1 MAEALKTFSFPV
13 GGIADFYLEDHE
25 KEALYKEKAQENF
38 GSDGLGAIQDVAV
51 RMASYGRYGDDKLV
65 HAETGELV
73 VPKALIDK
81 NPKLK
86 DSIFNHLKD
95 MGIEDPERYVVGTES
110 NSINPE
116 TGLPE
121 FFLKDI
127 FDKVGDVIRKVAKP
141 VLTIAGSIFLG
152 PVYGAALGAGIGGL
166 IQGESLEQAFGS
178 ALTAGAGGALTAG
191 IGGAMGAGGTA
202 GGFTGFGQGVK
213 QALTTNPL
221 DAIGRMATGDFSN
234 YYKNVKPPQATG
246 AAAQGAGEQSAFN
259 KLMFGEKPTADMLS
273 EAGTKAYEA
282 TVKDLAANAP
292 KNLDKSVLAQAQFEQ
307 GTAAANL
314 AKANLQP
321 SLLRQYGPS
330 AALAT
335 GAAAAGGFFD
345 APEQDDLETPPT
357 GQELIDKDPTKY
369 LVQNIGP
376 RTANPPF
383 LIPTRF
389 PLRQAPMQFAAEGGE
404 IVQDNRSAPFSYPR
418 EFQNIIPPR
427 EDLDQRKPILFD
439 EKDAPKREIPL
450 RGMPIEQILDPNTFI
465 FGTNDRD
472 EKIEILKKMGR
483 IQTAANGGEAG
494 GTKEFPRRNGGIGM
508 DEGTQGKDSVRAML
522 MPGEFVMT
530 TDAVNGAGG
539 GNNEKGIQNM
549 YAMMRN
555 FEAKARA

>member
-1 MAEALKTFSFPV
+1 MGEALKTFSFPV

-86 DSIFNHLKD
+86 ESIFSHLKN
-95 MGIEDPERYVVGTES
+95 MGIEDPERYVVGTEA
-110 NSINPE
+110 NSINPD

-141 VLTIAGSIFLG
+141 VLTIAGSVVFG

-191 IGGAMGAGGTA
+191 V
-202 GGFTGFGQGVK
+202 TG
-213 QALTTNPL
+213 
-221 DAIGRMATGDFSN
+221 
-234 YYKNVKPPQATG
+234 
-246 AAAQGAGEQSAFN
+246 
-259 KLMFGEKPTADMLS
+259 MFGEAGFRGGIEEALKGGTYSDILAREAPSVAFDKAQTVPGIAAKVNIPKQDPGVFSKLFPKTFTAQDVAKINPTLGEKLTPQLAS
-273 EAGTKAYEA
+273 SIAKEASPGFFAKY
-282 TVKDLAANAP
+282 AAP
-292 KNLDKSVLAQAQFEQ
+292 
-307 GTAAANL
+307 TAAATTL
-314 AKANLQP
+314 
-321 SLLRQYGPS
+321 
-330 AALAT
+330 
-335 GAAAAGGFFD
+335 AAAGGFFD

-383 LIPTRF
+383 LVPTRF
-389 PLRQAPMQFAAEGGE
+389 PLRQAPMQVQPPVQFAA
-404 IVQDNRSAPFSYPR
+404 
-418 EFQNIIPPR
+418 
-427 EDLDQRKPILFD
+427 K
-439 EKDAPKREIPL
+439 
-450 RGMPIEQILDPNTFI
+450 
-465 FGTNDRD
+465 
-472 EKIEILKKMGR
+472 
-483 IQTAANGGEAG
+483 GGEAG

-508 DEGTQGKDSVRAML
+508 DEGTPGKDSVRAML

-539 GNNEKGIQNM
+539 GDNEKGIQNM

>member
-1 MAEALKTFSFPV
+1 MGEALKTFSFPV

-86 DSIFNHLKD
+86 ESIFSHLKD
-95 MGIEDPERYVVGTES
+95 MGIEDPERYVVGTEA
-110 NSINPE
+110 NSINPD

-127 FDKVGDVIRKVAKP
+127 FDKVGDVIRKVAP
-141 VLTIAGSIFLG
+141 VVLPIALSFTPLG
-152 PVYGAALGAGIGGL
+152 PVYGAALGSGVGSL
-166 IQGESLEQAFGS
+166 IAGESLENSFKN
-178 ALTAGAGGALTAG
+178 ALMAGAGGALTAG
-191 IGGAMGAGGTA
+191 IGGAMGTTGFAGGVSQA
-202 GGFTGFGQGVK
+202 FANPGARFAQLG
-213 QALTTNPL
+213 QALTGPQK
-221 DAIGRMATGDFSN
+221 IFSGF
-234 YYKNVKPPQATG
+234 QAPVTPKGPSG
-246 AAAQGAGEQSAFN
+246 AAAQGTGEQSTFS
-259 KLMFGEKPTADMLS
+259 KLLTGERPTPDMIS
-273 EAGTKAYEA
+273 EARTKAYQTTA
-282 TVKDLAANAP
+282 KNLAANAP
-292 KNLDKSVLAQAQFEQ
+292 KNLDPKTLAQAQFEQ

-314 AKANLQP
+314 AEAALQP
-321 SLLRQYGPS
+321 SFLRKYGPS

-345 APEQDDLETPPT
+345 APEQEDLETPPT
-357 GQELIDKDPTKY
+357 GQELIDKDPTRY

-383 LIPTRF
+383 LVPTRF
-389 PLRQAPMQFAAEGGE
+389 PLRQAPMQFAA
-404 IVQDNRSAPFSYPR
+404 
-418 EFQNIIPPR
+418 
-427 EDLDQRKPILFD
+427 K
-439 EKDAPKREIPL
+439 
-450 RGMPIEQILDPNTFI
+450 
-465 FGTNDRD
+465 
-472 EKIEILKKMGR
+472 
-483 IQTAANGGEAG
+483 GGEAG
-494 GTKEFPRRNGGIGM
+494 GTNQFPRRTGGIGM
-508 DEGTQGKDSVRAML
+508 DEGVKGKDSVRAML

-539 GNNEKGIQNM
+539 GDNEKGIQNM

>member
-13 GGIADFYLEDHE
+13 GGIANFYLEDHE

-95 MGIEDPERYVVGTES
+95 MGIEDPERYVVGTGS

-141 VLTIAGSIFLG
+141 VLTIAGAYFLG

-178 ALTAGAGGALTAG
+178 ALTAGAVGGAGSFLA
-191 IGGAMGAGGTA
+191 GGAEGAKA
-202 GGFTGFGQGVK
+202 AF
-213 QALTTNPL
+213 TTNPF
-221 DAIGRMATGDFSN
+221 GDQTKLAQMLS
-234 YYKNVKPPQATG
+234 PPKTMTDVTG
-246 AAAQGAGEQSAFN
+246 ATKVN
-259 KLMFGEKPTADMLS
+259 VPTEKPTVLDQVKADAKVTQQADSGISDLMKDTRFTNPTTGTNIPVSQPGFTENLRQGNFK
-273 EAGTKAYEA
+273 EAFFPQKQVTALDVIRENPTMDITEA
-282 TVKDLAANAP
+282 TKLADAASTRGFLSQNVGNIA
-292 KNLDKSVLAQAQFEQ
+292 L
-307 GTAAANL
+307 GT
-314 AKANLQP
+314 
-321 SLLRQYGPS
+321 
-330 AALAT
+330 T
-335 GAAAAGGFFD
+335 AAAAGGFFD
-345 APEQDDLETPPT
+345 APEVEDLADVKT
-357 GQELIDKDPTKY
+357 GQDLIDENRAKY
-369 LVQNIGP
+369 IVGNTNVIGSQ
-376 RTANPPF
+376 PPF
-383 LIPTRF
+383 MIPTRF
-389 PLRQAPMQFAAEGGE
+389 PFTPTPPVQYAA
-404 IVQDNRSAPFSYPR
+404 Q
-418 EFQNIIPPR
+418 
-427 EDLDQRKPILFD
+427 
-439 EKDAPKREIPL
+439 
-450 RGMPIEQILDPNTFI
+450 
-465 FGTNDRD
+465 
-472 EKIEILKKMGR
+472 
-483 IQTAANGGEAG
+483 GGEA
-494 GTKEFPRRNGGIGM
+494 FPRRNGGIDM
-508 DEGTQGKDSVRAML
+508 DEGTPGKDSVRAML

-539 GNNEKGIQNM
+539 GNNEKGIKNM
-549 YAMMRN
+549 YAMMRS

>member
-95 MGIEDPERYVVGTES
+95 MGIEDPERYVVGTNS

-141 VLTIAGSIFLG
+141 VLTIAGAAFG
-152 PVYGAALGAGIGGL
+152 PYGAALGAGIGGL
-166 IQGESLEQAFGS
+166 IQGESAEQALFSG
-178 ALTAGAGGALTAG
+178 LTAGAGSALFSGFAPGEGTFLG
-191 IGGAMGAGGTA
+191 KIGTS
-202 GGFTGFGQGVK
+202 
-213 QALTTNPL
+213 LTTNPL
-221 DAIGRMATGDFSN
+221 DYAKTVTAPLLGQGGKDLPFIGKTAETAGL
-234 YYKNVKPPQATG
+234 PQAGTTTIP
-246 AAAQGAGEQSAFN
+246 QAFQ
-259 KLMFGEKPTADMLS
+259 KG
-273 EAGTKAYEA
+273 
-282 TVKDLAANAP
+282 KDL
-292 KNLDKSVLAQAQFEQ
+292 LM
-307 GTAAANL
+307 GTAVDG
-314 AKANLQP
+314 KEP
-321 SLLRQYGPS
+321 SFLRKYGPIT
-330 AALAT
+330 ALAAT
-335 GAAAAGGFFD
+335 AGGFFD
-345 APEQDDLETPPT
+345 APEMEEMEDIET
-357 GQELIDKDPTKY
+357 GQDLLDKNRGKY
-369 LVQNIGP
+369 IVQGTDIVG
-376 RTANPPF
+376 AQPPF
-383 LIPTRF
+383 MVPTRF
-389 PLRQAPMQFAAEGGE
+389 PFNPSPPIQYAAEGGE
-404 IVQDNRSAPFSYPR
+404 A
-418 EFQNIIPPR
+418 
-427 EDLDQRKPILFD
+427 
-439 EKDAPKREIPL
+439 
-450 RGMPIEQILDPNTFI
+450 
-465 FGTNDRD
+465 
-472 EKIEILKKMGR
+472 
-483 IQTAANGGEAG
+483 
-494 GTKEFPRRNGGIGM
+494 FPRRNGGIGM
-508 DEGTQGKDSVRAML
+508 DEGTAGKDSVRAML

>member
-86 DSIFNHLKD
+86 ESIFSHLKD
-95 MGIEDPERYVVGTES
+95 MGIEDPERYVVGTEA

-127 FDKVGDVIRKVAKP
+127 FDKVGDVIRKVAP
-141 VLTIAGSIFLG
+141 VVLPIALSFTPLG
-152 PVYGAALGAGIGGL
+152 PVYGAALGSGVGSL
-166 IQGESLEQAFGS
+166 IAGESLENSFKN
-178 ALTAGAGGALTAG
+178 ALMAGAGGALTAG
-191 IGGAMGAGGTA
+191 IGGAMGTTGFAGGVSQA
-202 GGFTGFGQGVK
+202 FANPGARFAQLG
-213 QALTTNPL
+213 QALTGPQKIFSGFQAPVTPKGPSGASGGAAGGSASGAAGGSAVDTRFMNPEGTGVNLPKAQLGFGENLAQGNIKEAFFPKQQVTAL
-221 DAIGRMATGDFSN
+221 DVMKQNPNT
-234 YYKNVKPPQATG
+234 YTVEQATKLAD
-246 AAAQGAGEQSAFN
+246 AANTRGF
-259 KLMFGEKPTADMLS
+259 LS
-273 EAGTKAYEA
+273 QNVGNIAAGT
-282 TVKDLAANAP
+282 TL
-292 KNLDKSVLAQAQFEQ
+292 
-307 GTAAANL
+307 
-314 AKANLQP
+314 
-321 SLLRQYGPS
+321 
-330 AALAT
+330 
-335 GAAAAGGFFD
+335 AAAGGFFD

-389 PLRQAPMQFAAEGGE
+389 PLRQVTPPVQFAAG
-404 IVQDNRSAPFSYPR
+404 
-418 EFQNIIPPR
+418 
-427 EDLDQRKPILFD
+427 
-439 EKDAPKREIPL
+439 
-450 RGMPIEQILDPNTFI
+450 
-465 FGTNDRD
+465 
-472 EKIEILKKMGR
+472 
-483 IQTAANGGEAG
+483 GGEAG

-539 GNNEKGIQNM
+539 GDNEKGIQNM

>member
-1 MAEALKTFSFPV
+1 MAEALKTFSFPI

-95 MGIEDPERYVVGTES
+95 MGIEDPERYVVGTAS

-141 VLTIAGSIFLG
+141 VLTIAGTAFFG
-152 PVYGAALGAGIGGL
+152 PIYGAALGAGLGGL

-178 ALTAGAGGALTAG
+178 ALTAGATGGALS
-191 IGGAMGAGGTA
+191 
-202 GGFTGFGQGVK
+202 F
-213 QALTTNPL
+213 
-221 DAIGRMATGDFSN
+221 
-234 YYKNVKPPQATG
+234 ATG
-246 AAAQGAGEQSAFN
+246 AGSALMSGDNILKGGIGALKQAGSLSNITQGFSQPFYKRAMAGSAETAPSGGATAQGAGEQSAFS
-259 KLMFGEKPTADMLS
+259 KLMTGERPTQDMISKVRAD
-273 EAGTKAYEA
+273 AYKS
-282 TVKDLAANAP
+282 TTDSLAANAP
-292 KNLDKSVLAQAQFEQ
+292 KNLEPSVLAKAQFEQ

-314 AKANLQP
+314 AEANLQP
-321 SLLRQYGPS
+321 SFLRQYGPS

-345 APEQDDLETPPT
+345 APKQDDLEIPPT
-357 GQELIDKDPTKY
+357 GQELIDKDPTRY

-404 IVQDNRSAPFSYPR
+404 
-418 EFQNIIPPR
+418 
-427 EDLDQRKPILFD
+427 
-439 EKDAPKREIPL
+439 
-450 RGMPIEQILDPNTFI
+450 
-465 FGTNDRD
+465 
-472 EKIEILKKMGR
+472 
-483 IQTAANGGEAG
+483 AG
-494 GTKEFPRRNGGIGM
+494 GANQFPRRNGGIGM

>member
-95 MGIEDPERYVVGTES
+95 MGIEDPERYVVGTNF

-116 TGLPE
+116 TVLPE

-141 VLTIAGSIFLG
+141 VLTIAGAVVLAPIMG
-152 PVYGAALGAGIGGL
+152 PSAGAAVGAGIGGL
-166 IQGESLEQAFGS
+166 IQGESFEQAVGS
-178 ALTAGAGGALTAG
+178 ALTAGVTSTIGAGISGMFGGAGFTEGVKAG
-191 IGGAMGAGGTA
+191 FTPVGEFGKIGETLGAMKQSFTADGVPQVQTASKSFPGLDQAVNVPQQGTRFIDKLMPKT
-202 GGFTGFGQGVK
+202 FTG
-213 QALTTNPL
+213 
-221 DAIGRMATGDFSN
+221 S
-234 YYKNVKPPQATG
+234 
-246 AAAQGAGEQSAFN
+246 
-259 KLMFGEKPTADMLS
+259 
-273 EAGTKAYEA
+273 
-282 TVKDLAANAP
+282 DLAGLNPELGSKLTPELSSQILKDVNPGFLAKYAAP
-292 KNLDKSVLAQAQFEQ
+292 
-307 GTAAANL
+307 TAAA
-314 AKANLQP
+314 
-321 SLLRQYGPS
+321 
-330 AALAT
+330 T
-335 GAAAAGGFFD
+335 TVAAAGGFFD
-345 APEQDDLETPPT
+345 APEMEEMEDIET
-357 GQELIDKDPTKY
+357 GQDLLDKNRGKY
-369 LVQNIGP
+369 IVQGTDIVG
-376 RTANPPF
+376 AQPPF
-383 LIPTRF
+383 MVPTRF
-389 PLRQAPMQFAAEGGE
+389 GFSPSPPVQYAA
-404 IVQDNRSAPFSYPR
+404 D
-418 EFQNIIPPR
+418 
-427 EDLDQRKPILFD
+427 
-439 EKDAPKREIPL
+439 
-450 RGMPIEQILDPNTFI
+450 
-465 FGTNDRD
+465 
-472 EKIEILKKMGR
+472 
-483 IQTAANGGEAG
+483 GGEA
-494 GTKEFPRRNGGIGM
+494 KEFPRRNGGIGM

>member
-38 GSDGLGAIQDVAV
+38 GPDGLGAIQDVAV

-141 VLTIAGSIFLG
+141 VLTIAGSVVLAPFVG
-152 PVYGAALGAGIGGL
+152 PTAGASIGAGIGGL
-166 IQGESLEQAFGS
+166 IQGESFEQAVGS
-178 ALTAGAGGALTAG
+178 ALTAGATATIGSGLAGMYGGAGFKEGVMSGFSRTPMGQVFSMDRFKPVQGPPMTPDSAGPGIFQQGKELLMGKTPTPEEILAARKQAG
-191 IGGAMGAGGTA
+191 ITEQAKILASNPTA
-202 GGFTGFGQGVK
+202 TK
-213 QALTTNPL
+213 TSIDSARYL
-221 DAIGRMATGDFSN
+221 
-234 YYKNVKPPQATG
+234 
-246 AAAQGAGEQSAFN
+246 AGEAA
-259 KLMFGEKPTADMLS
+259 EKA
-273 EAGTKAYEA
+273 
-282 TVKDLAANAP
+282 
-292 KNLDKSVLAQAQFEQ
+292 
-307 GTAAANL
+307 
-314 AKANLQP
+314 LQP
-321 SLLRQYGPS
+321 SFLRKYGPIT
-330 AALAT
+330 ALAAT
-335 GAAAAGGFFD
+335 AGGFFD

-357 GQELIDKDPTKY
+357 GQELIDKDPTRY

-389 PLRQAPMQFAAEGGE
+389 PLRQTPMQFAAEGGE
-404 IVQDNRSAPFSYPR
+404 
-418 EFQNIIPPR
+418 
-427 EDLDQRKPILFD
+427 
-439 EKDAPKREIPL
+439 
-450 RGMPIEQILDPNTFI
+450 
-465 FGTNDRD
+465 
-472 EKIEILKKMGR
+472 
-483 IQTAANGGEAG
+483 AG
-494 GTKEFPRRNGGIGM
+494 GTNQFPRRNGGIGM
-508 DEGTQGKDSVRAML
+508 NEGTAGKDSVRAML

>member
-86 DSIFNHLKD
+86 DSIFGHLKD

-141 VLTIAGSIFLG
+141 VLTIAGTVFFG

-166 IQGESLEQAFGS
+166 IQGESLEEAFGS

-191 IGGAMGAGGTA
+191 IGGFAGVGTKAAGFKGAIEGIGKAADLSNLQAIGG
-202 GGFTGFGQGVK
+202 
-213 QALTTNPL
+213 ALTGGGMPETYFS
-221 DAIGRMATGDFSN
+221 RMAEQTAAN
-234 YYKNVKPPQATG
+234 TG
-246 AAAQGAGEQSAFN
+246 AAGSATSGAAGSGAAGAAGEQSKFS

-292 KNLDKSVLAQAQFEQ
+292 KNLDPSTLAQAQFEQ

-321 SLLRQYGPS
+321 SFLRQYGPS

-335 GAAAAGGFFD
+335 TAAAAGGFFD
-345 APEQDDLETPPT
+345 APEMEEMDDIKIGQDLVDENR
-357 GQELIDKDPTKY
+357 GKY
-369 LVQNIGP
+369 IVQGTDIRP
-376 RTANPPF
+376 SQPPF
-383 LIPTRF
+383 MIPTRF
-389 PLRQAPMQFAAEGGE
+389 QFAPSPP
-404 IVQDNRSAPFSYPR
+404 VQY
-418 EFQNIIPPR
+418 
-427 EDLDQRKPILFD
+427 
-439 EKDAPKREIPL
+439 
-450 RGMPIEQILDPNTFI
+450 
-465 FGTNDRD
+465 
-472 EKIEILKKMGR
+472 
-483 IQTAANGGEAG
+483 AADGGEA
-494 GTKEFPRRNGGIGM
+494 KEFPRRNGGIGM